1 MNLKTTLLAS
11 LVLATPACAVT
22 EAEMADV
29 SEEALASR
37 VDLDTKTF
45 VSKDTFEIDEYV
57 KVGPSEWKPVKVTV
71 RYRIHFVAAQRDDY
85 TWDGQG
91 AMEAEAIVEA
101 FSVTS
106 PDKTYPV
113 DVSYFAKR
121 TGNGTFRLYDC
132 DSTRRCTQ
140 DGPVSSI
147 AFRKIDGVQVLR
159 LSGLDDGSDHSNRGV
174 YLEGN
179 TKRELVFEPV
189 PAPKPNTTIGAP
201 IACTK
206 GDLRAAFTPAPNG
219 RVEVEVTDTE
229 TGTVLDHAFYG
240 VKRHNGG
247 TFVGKDDAA
256 KVTVVVR
263 GTESENVGKL
273 SGYYGNGRLG
283 LSLSFPRGSC
293 DVAD

>member
-22 EAEMADV
+22 EAEMAEA

-45 VSKDTFEIDEYV
+45 VSKDTFEIEEYV
-57 KVGPSEWKPVKVTV
+57 QAGPSEWKPVKVTV

-91 AMEAEAIVEA
+91 AMEAEAIIEA
-101 FSVTS
+101 FSVAS

-113 DVSYFAKR
+113 DMSYFAKR

-132 DSTRRCTQ
+132 DSTRTCNQ

-147 AFRKIDGVQVLR
+147 SFRKVDGIQVLR
-159 LSGLDDGSDHSNRGV
+159 LSGLYDGGDSSRGV

-179 TKRELVFEPV
+179 TKKELVFDPV
-189 PAPKPNTTIGAP
+189 PAPQPKTTIGAP

-206 GDLRAAFTPAPNG
+206 GDLHAAFSPASKG
-219 RVEVEVTDTE
+219 RVEVELTNTK
-229 TGTVLDHAFYG
+229 TGVVLDHAFYA

-263 GTESENVGKL
+263 GTEGENVGKL